1 MYKMFVKEAH
11 NYNNF
16 ISLSY
21 IKTTILFIIYM
32 YPLALT
38 SGHMIRNT

>member
-1 MYKMFVKEAH
+1 MYKMFIKEAH
-11 NYNNF
+11 SYNNF

-38 SGHMIRNT
+38 SGHKIHNT